1 MSGLTMIPIRANHH
15 LTKNLNIRHEKF
27 SFEVRVVQEIPKA
40 LQAIAVSLHCPTE
53 VEGKFLIL
61 KMPCSSKAGFRGP

>member
-1 MSGLTMIPIRANHH
+1 MNASSSGLTTLPIRANHH
-15 LTKNLNIRHEKF
+15 LTKNLSIRHEKS

-40 LQAIAVSLHCPTE
+40 LQAIAVSLRCPTE

-61 KMPCSSKAGFRGP
+61 SGSRGP